1 MPVGAR
7 TPEELETLLED
18 AFVLH
23 DPQALAQLFQPGATL
38 VVGGGLPKARG
49 RRQIARV
56 AAQLWDS
63 QRLYLADPRRVLQ
76 ARDTALVVSKGGREA
91 RDRAAPSAEQPQ
103 EEGEE
108 KDRRP
113 VGGQEPAAHVPQRHA
128 CVVRRPGGRMDVGMM
143 LAHGE
148 PHKRIGRGRTASRRQ
163 TVRCGLAKDLNI
175 SAT

>member
-1 MPVGAR
+1 VPVGAR

-76 ARDTALVVSKGGREA
+76 ARDTALVVSGRAINVA
-91 RDRAAPSAEQPQ
+91 RRTDNGSWRYAISLLDLDTATN
-103 EEGEE
+103 G
-108 KDRRP
+108 D
-113 VGGQEPAAHVPQRHA
+113 EP
-128 CVVRRPGGRMDVGMM
+128 
-143 LAHGE
+143 
-148 PHKRIGRGRTASRRQ
+148 
-163 TVRCGLAKDLNI
+163 
-175 SAT
+175 